1 MPTEAHPLTRL
12 LVASFL
18 TLLPA
23 PLEAAHSGNTPDAA
37 PAPSA
42 QPKIEPNWEALALK
56 KRDSVHTTP
65 GAVVCIGSSHM
76 ANWKTLQAALKP
88 LTIFNLG
95 IGGSKMSHAAELFT
109 PLLVVPAKPRAV
121 ILYEGSNDL
130 NAGETPENI
139 LGNFQKLHQHLHRA
153 LPETRLYVL
162 GIVPSPGKRFERWN
176 AIQATNALIKAE
188 CAAHGWIKFLDT
200 TTPLIGADG
209 QPRPECF
216 IPNDPHM
223 TAKGYETWSSV
234 IVPVVVEA
242 EKGFETATAPNL
254 QPEAPNS
261 PTP

>member
-1 MPTEAHPLTRL
+1 MPTPLPPLPHL
-12 LVASFL
+12 LLASLL

-23 PLEAAHSGNTPDAA
+23 PLEAATSDTTSGAA
-37 PAPSA
+37 PPAGA
-42 QPKIEPNWEALALK
+42 QPKIDPKWETLALK

-65 GAVVCIGSSHM
+65 GGIVCIGSSHM
-76 ANWKTLQAALKP
+76 ANWKTFQTDLKP
-88 LTIFNLG
+88 LTVFNLG
-95 IGGSKMSHAAELFT
+95 IGGSKMSHAAELFI
-109 PLLVVPAKPRAV
+109 PLLAVPAKPRAV

-139 LGNFQKLHQHLHRA
+139 LGNFKILHQRLHQA

-176 AIQATNALIKAE
+176 DIQATNALLKAE
-188 CAAHGWIKFLDT
+188 CEAHAWIKFLDT

-223 TAKGYETWSSV
+223 TPKGYESWSSV

-242 EKGFETATAPNL
+242 EKGFEPAKAP
-254 QPEAPNS
+254 
-261 PTP
+261 